1 VTENSIVEEFLKRCE
16 NVAAKTVRVHS
27 AEELQAAVNE
37 RLSENDRV
45 YCPAMTEREK
55 ALVVKKE
62 LRVDDCFSANVT
74 VEEVLAGI
82 VETGSIVC
90 SSEGGRSL
98 QASVLPERHIAIV
111 PVDRIFNTLDDFF
124 SRYNEDPPNNVT
136 LITGP
141 SRTADIE
148 LTLTVGVHGP
158 KALDIIVA

>member
-1 VTENSIVEEFLKRCE
+1 MTENDNVEEFLKRCE

-27 AEELQAAVNE
+27 AEELQSAVNE
-37 RLSENDRV
+37 RLTDFDRV
-45 YCPAMTEREK
+45 YCPAKTEREK
-55 ALVVKKE
+55 TLVITEK
-62 LRVDDCFSANVT
+62 LRVDDCFAATVT

-111 PVDRIFNTLDDFF
+111 PADEIFNTLDDFF
-124 SRYNEDPPNNVT
+124 SRYDEDPPTNVT

-158 KALDIIVA
+158 KSLDIIVA